1 MKTIK
6 LGQTTKIL
14 LKEGDKLFSQ
24 GDEGD
29 SAYMIV
35 YGHVDVLVDDKKKGA
50 SMLLLGSLPSNRSKS
65 THQGINLEFVYWE

>member
-1 MKTIK
+1 MKTVK

-24 GDEGD
+24 GDEGN

-35 YGHVDVLVDDKKKGA
+35 YGHVDVLRETVCLINKV
-50 SMLLLGSLPSNRSKS
+50 GSSA
-65 THQGINLEFVYWE
+65 